1 MVLLTKQQGYRLK
14 KIIIPFLFLF
24 IISCSSSEPPAD
36 IAKPVT
42 PSKPKTVIPKPAP
55 NPWVVKNYTDAAG
68 APSARKYARFDA
80 DGTFSNPTASNNYL
94 HSVFLL
100 NKENAGILLSLY
112 KKSGPAQKFSGQVTI
127 KMKNSAGRVLEMTS
141 SRGWNKAGGI
151 MIEQNN
157 NDYSQFRIFML
168 QSAGTINVEIL
179 DDSASV
185 YKFDLVATGFSDSLN
200 QL

>member
-1 MVLLTKQQGYRLK
+1 MVRLTKQPGYKLK
-14 KIIIPFLFLF
+14 KILIPFLSLL
-24 IISCSSSEPPAD
+24 IAGCSSPEPPVNT
-36 IAKPVT
+36 AKPKS
-42 PSKPKTVIPKPAP
+42 SKPKTAIVKPAL
-55 NPWVVKNYTDAAG
+55 NQWIVKNYTDAG
-68 APSARKYARFDA
+68 GVPSGRKYARFDA
-80 DGTFSNPTASNNYL
+80 DGSFSNPTVSQNYL

-112 KKSGPAQKFSGQVTI
+112 KKSNPSEKFSGPVTI
-127 KMKNSAGRVLEMTS
+127 KLKNSAGSELEMIS

-168 QSAGTINVEIL
+168 QSEGVVNVEIL